1 MFKDPVQR
9 RAGKPASR
17 MAGNEGE
24 ARNEAQAMKNI
35 TGNIKSAG
43 IPAGVIAQNT
53 GLTKEDMENFR
64 ILVKDR

>member
-9 RAGKPASR
+9 RAGKPAGR

-24 ARNEAQAMKNI
+24 ACNEAQAMKNI

-43 IPAGVIAQNT
+43 IPTGVIAQNT